1 MSLNLSRY
9 KNDIIKLTKRLNSS
23 FYFYDLDKL
32 EKHLTY
38 IRDNKDPSIN
48 LYFACKANP
57 LSSILK
63 LIRNLGIGVDVASIG
78 ELTQATSSG
87 VKTSEIISTG
97 PCKSKNYLRSLI
109 QHEIKCV
116 VIESE
121 NQLKWL
127 NEIAINEG
135 IKVNVLLRVQLE
147 WEDGKSVLG
156 GNDITAFGLDEQTW
170 KTIDMSA
177 FSNLIP
183 LGFHVF
189 QWGNMLEAK
198 KLEAIWDK
206 TCLRIK
212 QLAND
217 MNLELKVIDL
227 GGGLGIPYQDQESR
241 IDFKDINAILVGL
254 KEKYNLGQIWMELG
268 RYAVGE
274 CGYYLTQ
281 IVDQKTTRGRNLLIL
296 EGGINHVARPAL
308 TGQGFPCEI
317 LNKPNDQV
325 NPSADPQSE
334 YHIHGPL
341 CTAIDK
347 LGVYKFNQEIHL
359 GDWVIFS
366 QAGAYGFT
374 EAMPFFLCHDMP
386 AEVVAYK
393 GDIMIPRTIK
403 NSTDWLV

>member
-38 IRDNKDPSIN
+38 IRDHKDPSIG

-57 LSSILK
+57 LSAVLK

-78 ELTQATSSG
+78 ELTQVISSG
-87 VKTSEIISTG
+87 VKSSEIISTG
-97 PCKSKNYLRSLI
+97 PCKSKNYLRALI

-116 VIESE
+116 VIESL

-127 NEIAINEG
+127 NEIAAEEK
-135 IKVNVLLRVQLE
+135 IKVDVLLRVQLE
-147 WEDGKSVLG
+147 WSEGKSVLG
-156 GNDITAFGLDEQTW
+156 GNDITAFGLDEETW
-170 KTIDMSA
+170 RDIDLNHYPHINA
-177 FSNLIP
+177 

-189 QWGNMLEAK
+189 QWGNMLCAK
-198 KLEAIWDK
+198 KLENIWDK
-206 TCLRIK
+206 TCAQVK
-212 QLAND
+212 ALAQS

-227 GGGLGIPYQDQESR
+227 GGGLGIPYQDQDTR
-241 IDFKDINAILVGL
+241 IDFKEVNQILVSL
-254 KEKYNLGQIWMELG
+254 KEKFELDKIWMELG
-268 RYAVGE
+268 RFAVGE

-281 IVDQKTTRGRNLLIL
+281 VIDKKITRGRNLLIL
-296 EGGINHVARPAL
+296 DGGINHLARPAL
-308 TGQGFPCEI
+308 TNQGFPCER
-317 LNKPNDQV
+317 LNKAEITNSLQL
-325 NPSADPQSE
+325 QE
-334 YHIHGPL
+334 FHIHGPL

-347 LGVYKFNQEIHL
+347 LGVYQLPSDIDC
-359 GDWVIFS
+359 GDWMIFS

-403 NSTDWLV
+403 HSSDWLV

>member
-9 KNDIIKLTKRLNSS
+9 KNDIIKLTKRFDSS

-38 IRDNKDPSIN
+38 IRDNKDPSIS

-57 LSSILK
+57 LSSVLK

-97 PCKSKNYLRSLI
+97 PCKSRSYLKSLI

-121 NQLKWL
+121 NQLNWL
-127 NEIAINEG
+127 NEIAQSEN
-135 IKVNVLLRVQLE
+135 IKVQVLLRVQLE
-147 WEDGKSVLG
+147 WEEGKSVLG
-156 GNDITAFGLDEQTW
+156 GNDITAFGLDEATW
-170 KTIDMSA
+170 ESIDLNQY
-177 FSNLIP
+177 SNLIP

-189 QWGNMLEAK
+189 QWGNMLEAS
-198 KLEAIWDK
+198 KLESIWDK

-212 QLAND
+212 TLAEK
-217 MNLELKVIDL
+217 MKINLEVIDL
-227 GGGLGIPYQDQESR
+227 GGGLGIPYQDQEAR
-241 IDFKDINAILVGL
+241 LDFKEINEILIKL
-254 KEKYNLGQIWMELG
+254 KKKFSLNQIWMELG
-268 RYAVGE
+268 RFAVGE

-281 IVDQKTTRGRNLLIL
+281 IVDQKVTRGRNLLIL
-296 EGGINHVARPAL
+296 DGGINHIARPAL
-308 TGQGFPCEI
+308 TNQGFPCEI
-317 LNKPNDQV
+317 LQKDQTQ
-325 NPSADPQSE
+325 NRDKILKE
-334 YHIHGPL
+334 FHIHGPL

-347 LGVYKFNQEIHL
+347 LGVYTFEHEVKI

-393 GDIMIPRTIK
+393 GDIMTPRTIK
-403 NSTDWLV
+403 HSTDWLV